1 MATIKISGKEYD
13 LRMDVNAMEKIEEE
27 FGDLKEALK
36 AFRSKSR
43 KIGIV
48 RSMFRILA
56 NSGRKRAGLP
66 EDVTGEEINT
76 CNLADLNKLAEA
88 LNQSM
93 EEAMHAETIGGNEA
107 DDTVHDE
114 YMEELEQQE
123 KNG

>member
-1 MATIKISGKEYD
+1 MAVIKISGKEYA
-13 LRMDVNAMEKIEEE
+13 LRMDVNAMEKIEDE

-36 AFRSKSR
+36 AFRARDR
-43 KIGIV
+43 KISMV
-48 RSMFRILA
+48 KSMFRILA
-56 NSGRKRAGLP
+56 NSGRKKAGQP

-88 LNQSM
+88 LNKTM

-107 DDTVHDE
+107 DDGVHDE

-123 KNG
+123 KNA